1 MSLATYQTE
10 PPYYGLNSQALSV
23 IILAQ
28 RESLRTNQ
36 DFVGT
41 EQLLLGLIREGT
53 GVAAKVLNFS
63 GVTLKDT
70 RIETEKN
77 IGRQGSGFPAVC
89 NSIVIT
95 LSSLCFLTPFFRDS
109 PLSPQAKRILE
120 LSIEEALQMG
130 HNSIGTEHLLL
141 GLLRDSEAS
150 LILEKLGVDLLAIRS
165 LVSLVLRR
173 EFIFGETATGD
184 GDVICEHCL
193 FDCKDYHPSGCPRPG
208 NKNPLYRL
216 FPDFKPEIELK
227 GWWWGSQQLS
237 KVVVSMVCTTSFVF
251 LCFLM
256 VFLSFPSIMIMQAL
270 LIVQDKVV
278 KPLSRGKRSS

>member
-1 MSLATYQTE
+1 MKLQQTECGQGFNCFTMTGFSYGNCPNRSNCGLSQQISLAACQTE

-89 NSIVIT
+89 NFIVIT
-95 LSSLCFLTPFFRDS
+95 LSSLCFLTPFFRNS

-141 GLLRDSEAS
+141 
-150 LILEKLGVDLLAIRS
+150 
-165 LVSLVLRR
+165 
-173 EFIFGETATGD
+173 
-184 GDVICEHCL
+184 
-193 FDCKDYHPSGCPRPG
+193 
-208 NKNPLYRL
+208 
-216 FPDFKPEIELK
+216 
-227 GWWWGSQQLS
+227 
-237 KVVVSMVCTTSFVF
+237 
-251 LCFLM
+251 
-256 VFLSFPSIMIMQAL
+256 
-270 LIVQDKVV
+270 
-278 KPLSRGKRSS
+278 